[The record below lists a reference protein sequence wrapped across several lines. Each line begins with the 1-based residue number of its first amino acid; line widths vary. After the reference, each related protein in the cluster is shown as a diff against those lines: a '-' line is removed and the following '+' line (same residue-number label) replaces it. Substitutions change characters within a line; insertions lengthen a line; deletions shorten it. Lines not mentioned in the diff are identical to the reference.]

1 MQVPKRS
8 NAVSGVRTPN
18 SLQRFHQNKIE
29 QADAMLSKSS
39 LPDPPHYGKF
49 VASYRISTDRQWPNG
64 LGLAPTRNDSLID

>member
-8 NAVSGVRTPN
+8 NAVSAVRTPN

-39 LPDPPHYGKF
+39 PLRAFMGRLD
-49 VASYRISTDRQWPNG
+49 ASQMRLDIG
-64 LGLAPTRNDSLID
+64 